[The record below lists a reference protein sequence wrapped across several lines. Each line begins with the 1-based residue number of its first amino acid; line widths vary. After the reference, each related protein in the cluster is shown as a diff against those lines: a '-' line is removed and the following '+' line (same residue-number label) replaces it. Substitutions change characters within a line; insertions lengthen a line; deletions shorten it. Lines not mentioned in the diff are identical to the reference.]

1 MVNKLKIW
9 KNVVNILLLL
19 DFVGFNVECVYFN
32 YNFCFES
39 WVIIENGENVSKL
52 F

>member
-1 MVNKLKIW
+1 M
-9 KNVVNILLLL
+9 LLIYYYYCN
-19 DFVGFNVECVYFN
+19 FVGFNVECVYFN

-39 WVIIENGENVSKL
+39 WVIIEKGENVSKL